1 MADTSLAAYPAGTE
15 TRKLNLSGLGR
26 RLAPWA
32 LPFVL
37 LVVWE
42 IVSRLGLV
50 NARLMP
56 APSIVAASFW
66 RLLWDGSLVY
76 HTLASTQRAVIGLA
90 IGGSIGFVLGVA
102 NGLWRPAETLL
113 DTSIQM
119 LRNVPH
125 LALIPLVILWFGI
138 GEEAKIFLVAI
149 GVFFPIYV
157 NTFYGVRT
165 IDPQVVEMAE
175 VYGLDRKALIT
186 RIILPGALPSIL
198 VGLRYA
204 LGFMW
209 LTLIVA
215 ETISAT
221 NGIGYMTMN
230 AREFLQTDIVLLGII
245 VYALLGKLADV
256 ATRALERRLLQ
267 WHPAY
272 QQKQGASA

>member
-1 MADTSLAAYPAGTE
+1 MVDTSVAGFAAGE
-15 TRKLNLSGLGR
+15 TRKLNLGGLWAT
-26 RLAPWA
+26 LAPWA
-32 LPFVL
+32 LPIVL

-42 IVSRLGLV
+42 IAARTGLV
-50 NARLMP
+50 TARLVP
-56 APSIVAASFW
+56 APTTIAAAFW
-66 RLLWDGSLVY
+66 RLLLDGSLLF
-76 HTLASTQRAVIGLA
+76 HTLASTQRALIGLA
-90 IGGSIGFVLGVA
+90 IGGGLGFVAGVL
-102 NGLWRPAETLL
+102 NGLWKPAETLTDSTL
-113 DTSIQM
+113 QM
-119 LRNVPH
+119 VRNIPH

-138 GEEAKIFLVAI
+138 GETAKIFLVSV
-149 GVFFPIYV
+149 GVFFPIYI

-165 IDPQVVEMAE
+165 IDPQVVEMAS
-175 VYGLDRKALIT
+175 VYGLDRKALIR

-230 AREFLQTDIVLLGII
+230 AREFLQTDVVLLGII

-256 ATRALERRLLQ
+256 ATRSIERRVLA

-272 QQKQGASA
+272 QVKAGVER